1 MMSGETDLNGRAVL
15 VVDDDFYLAED
26 TREALEE
33 AGAVVLGPYGREDD
47 ALGSIKDHRPEF
59 AVLDLNLGSGPSFKL
74 ARAMKAIGTPMIV
87 VTGYD
92 DDILPPDLA
101 DTPRLR
107 KPVNSSRLV
116 EAVAELIG

>member
-1 MMSGETDLNGRAVL
+1 MSGETDLNGRAVL

-33 AGAVVLGPYGREDD
+33 AGAVVLGPYGEDD

-107 KPVNSSRLV
+107 KPVNSSKLV